1 MPATT
6 ESPYQADLR
15 QRRTNDRQAE
25 ASRSLVRK
33 HRSDVETVIS
43 LDNKAG
49 VLEKQLSAFDQE
61 DGDFRRRVQED
72 RTAWWLRVIFWGSIA
87 LYVVAEFM
95 TSGDVSEWLA
105 NQIAPL
111 FQVDV
116 NGGDTPVWLRRV
128 AGGAFV
134 GTMLGVTLLLKFVT
148 TWFRARFSEERANVQ
163 VGEDALHRN
172 LTAGIWMTQLAKV
185 VYLAGVAVLY
195 VWLFGFA
202 QERAAITAA
211 IATEQQ
217 QSLQWT
223 DLGIKLEGGTIETD
237 EAVAKSTSA
246 APPAAVTGSK
256 LSWATGV
263 LYVMLCALHGLVL
276 LLPTDGFG
284 RELELAHFKK
294 VTAERDVRKIRE
306 TEGRIHRDNY
316 ERIMAVQGEDRDAL
330 IRETLPVA
338 RQMNKALGRVVIVV
352 PQTPGDTG
360 MARDPNFSEAM
371 PPTNGTMASAAEGA
385 PSQEPATN
393 HNDAAPQDAASA
405 TGNAAS
411 ATGSTTNHTGNGTN
425 GSHPGAEP
433 EDFYR
438 AIFGSRS

>member
-1 MPATT
+1 MPAIT

-15 QRRTNDRQAE
+15 QRRTSERQAE

-43 LDNKAG
+43 LDNKAV
-49 VLEKQLSAFDQE
+49 VLEGQLRAFDQA

-87 LYVVAEFM
+87 LYIVAEFM

-128 AGGAFV
+128 AGCAFV

-148 TWFRARFSEERANVQ
+148 TWFRARFSEERANVK

-223 DLGIKLEGGTIETD
+223 DLGIKLDGGTIETD
-237 EAVAKSTSA
+237 EAVPKSTSA

-263 LYVMLCALHGLVL
+263 LYVMLWALHGLVL

-294 VTAERDVRKIRE
+294 GTTERDVRKIRE

-316 ERIMAVQGEDRDAL
+316 ERIMSVQGEDRDAL

-338 RQMNKALGRVVIVV
+338 SQMNKALGREVIVV

-360 MARDPNFSEAM
+360 MARDPKFSEAM
-371 PPTNGTMASAAEGA
+371 PPTNGTMASAAEVA
-385 PSQEPATN
+385 PNQEPATSQN
-393 HNDAAPQDAASA
+393 GAAPHGAASA
-405 TGNAAS
+405 TGNASS
-411 ATGSTTNHTGNGTN
+411 ATGNTNHTGTN
-425 GSHPGAEP
+425 GSHHGAEP
-433 EDFYR
+433 EDIYQ
-438 AIFGSRS
+438 AIFGSRA